1 MKKVIYIGLPLLLLT
16 LVVVRLKSNKQTSD
30 ERVYRYD
37 RVAPVGVQAD
47 TLALRRVNGDYFLT
61 GSFEAE
67 RETRLSAEVQGK
79 IETVYVDA
87 GTSVKKGQP
96 LIQLDNS
103 LLKLQLENV
112 NVQIEGLE
120 SDVNRYSVLVGADAV
135 QGVQLEKA
143 ELGLKSAHVQ
153 RMTLLEQIE
162 KTTVRAPFS
171 GIVTAKLSEA
181 GAFAAPGVPL
191 LQLTDISRLRFT
203 VQVPETELPRFSAL
217 SHADILSDVF
227 PDIVLRGTLV
237 MIGSKANPANS
248 FPVQFAV
255 DNTRDLRIRS
265 GMFGRVTVKGG
276 LEERALVIPA
286 SAVVGSAV
294 RPQVYRI
301 SDGRARLRDIT
312 ISRRVGNEAIVAGGL
327 SEGDVIVTGGF
338 INLSDGS
345 NVEVT
350 N

>member
-1 MKKVIYIGLPLLLLT
+1 MKKVIYIGLPLLLLA
-16 LVVVRLKSNKQTSD
+16 LVVVRLKSNKQAG
-30 ERVYRYD
+30 EARVYRYD
-37 RVAPVGVQAD
+37 RAAPVGVQAD
-47 TLALRRVNGDYFLT
+47 TLALRPVDGDYFLT
-61 GSFEAE
+61 GTFEAE

-79 IETVYVDA
+79 IETLYVDA
-87 GTSVKKGQP
+87 GARVKKGQP
-96 LIQLDNS
+96 LVQLDNS
-103 LLKLQLENV
+103 LLRLQLENV

-120 SDVNRYSVLVGADAV
+120 SDVKRYGILVGADAV
-135 QGVQLEKA
+135 QGIQLEKA
-143 ELGLKSAHVQ
+143 ELGLKSAYVQ
-153 RMTLLEQIE
+153 RKTLLEQID
-162 KTTVRAPFS
+162 KTTVRAPFP

-203 VQVPETELPRFSAL
+203 VQVPETELARLSTY

-227 PDIVLRGTLV
+227 PDLVLRGTLV
-237 MIGSKANPANS
+237 MIGSKGNPANS

-255 DNTRDLRIRS
+255 DNTPDLRIRS

-276 LEERALVIPA
+276 QADTALVIPA

-301 SDGRARLRDIT
+301 TGGKALLHDIT
-312 ISRRVGNEAIVAGGL
+312 ISRRVGNEAIVTGGL
-327 SEGDVIVTGGF
+327 STGDVIVTGGF
-338 INLSDGS
+338 INLFDGA